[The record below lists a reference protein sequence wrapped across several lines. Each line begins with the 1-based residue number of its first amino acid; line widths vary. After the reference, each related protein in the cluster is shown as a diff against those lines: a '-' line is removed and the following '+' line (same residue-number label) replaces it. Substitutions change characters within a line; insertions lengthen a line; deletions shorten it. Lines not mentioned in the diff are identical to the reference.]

1 MIEAMKLPCR
11 AASSQCYSPCRM
23 HLLLILLLTSLVEP
37 FRIDSSRYF
46 PCTFRFNAARPR
58 RTVLSQLSSTDQSK
72 TEEELRKSLIASV
85 TRPANGTGQNFDGT
99 ILTENYIDTDGDFFN
114 VLKSRRPY
122 YSIIVE
128 RMMQSIDDYQLSLK
142 LKSSSLLQKQS
153 ISSKSV
159 NSLVKEK
166 IVVLGTGW
174 GAHAFLKSIDATMY
188 DVVVISP
195 RNYFTF
201 TPMLA
206 ASAVGTV
213 EFRSICEPIRNVNPL
228 ANYLE
233 SAASSINF
241 DEKVVSCVSVK
252 CEGTACDM
260 TTFDLSYD
268 YLVLAVGATTNTF
281 GIKGVREHC
290 QFLKQIEDAIALRKA
305 IANCFERANI
315 PSLREEEIR
324 AALSFVVVGAGP
336 TGVEFTGELR
346 DWLEVEGRRYYG
358 GLLKYVRLTL
368 VEAGSSV
375 LAVFDESLQQEAIK
389 KLSERETSLIADGYI
404 SEEITKIMLKSG
416 VKEVG
421 ETYIE
426 FMNGER
432 LNYGFC
438 VWAAGNGPIPL
449 ILDAVERVDAQKDIQ
464 SKARG
469 RVAVDGWLR
478 MLGTQGVFSIGDCS
492 FISESP
498 LPGVIT
504 LKCYRDRCN
513 LLCS

>member
-1 MIEAMKLPCR
+1 MRM
-11 AASSQCYSPCRM
+11 ASSQCYSPCQV
-23 HLLLILLLTSLVEP
+23 HLLLILLLAALVQP
-37 FRIDSSRYF
+37 FRTVSSRYF
-46 PCTFRFNAARPR
+46 LCTSRFNVARPR
-58 RTVLSQLSSTDQSK
+58 CTVSSQLSSTDQSK
-72 TEEELRKSLIASV
+72 TEAEVRKSLIVSV
-85 TRPANGTGQNFDGT
+85 TNPANGTSQNYDSN

-122 YSIIVE
+122 YSIILE
-128 RMMQSIDDYQLSLK
+128 RLMQSIDDYQLSLK
-142 LKSSSLLQKQS
+142 LKSSSLLQKQPL
-153 ISSKSV
+153 SSKSTK
-159 NSLVKEK
+159 SIVKEK

-188 DVVVISP
+188 DVVLVSP

-233 SAASSINF
+233 STASSIDF

-268 YLVLAVGATTNTF
+268 YLLMAVGATTNTF
-281 GIKGVREHC
+281 GIKGVMEHC
-290 QFLKQIEDAIALRKA
+290 QFLKQIEDAISLRRA

-315 PSLREEEIR
+315 PGLREEEIR

-368 VEAGSSV
+368 VEAGPSV

-389 KLSERETSLIADGYI
+389 RLSERETSLIADGFI
-404 SEEITKIMLKSG
+404 TEEMTKIMLKSG

-421 ETYIE
+421 DTYIE
-426 FMNGER
+426 FSNGER

-449 ILDAVERVDAQKDIQ
+449 ILDAVERIDAQKDIQ
-464 SKARG
+464 PKARG

-478 MLGTQGVFSIGDCS
+478 MVGTQGVFSIGDCS
-492 FISESP
+492 FMSESP
-498 LPGVIT
+498 LPGMISST
-504 LKCYRDRCN
+504 PH
-513 LLCS
+513 